1 MPNYKSSGEEN
12 LRADAQVMSSSDV
25 KSSPSTKGT
34 NAGGESTAD
43 SKTMSSSGNKSTP
56 QGGGKTPAGVKTY
69 SED

>member
-12 LRADAQVMSSSDV
+12 LQADAQVYSSGDV
-25 KSSPSTKGT
+25 NSTPGAKGS

-43 SKTMSSSGNKSTP
+43 SKTMSAGAGKSTP